1 MTRYRRLLAAFLG
14 TLLAPRYVQAGNTT
28 ALWLEP
34 SLSWYGIDGNWSS
47 TTLFVGEPAQQVD
60 VLVSTSLS
68 EVWVVGNGGCGSAL
82 CQEARGGVYNTS
94 ASSSWY
100 SMGLWQLGLKYC
112 GINANGD
119 YGMETVV
126 VYNSVKR
133 WQTSLRKL
141 VVASLNDTS
150 VYDGFFGLGITAGNF
165 NGTVA
170 QGPITNLVENSGVV
184 PSHSY
189 GYTAGAYYAGAR
201 GVPMSLTLGGYD
213 ANRFE
218 PHDVRFSL
226 NSTILQPQTLV
237 RAITASV
244 SDVTKAPTAWSSS
257 SELLSGFNE
266 SITAHIDSSTPYMWF
281 PTTICDRFAEALNL
295 TWNETL
301 ELYLFS
307 GADNLQTYRAA
318 NLSFAFTLSS
328 FDNKDDFGSPTDMP
342 GVINIT
348 ISGDAYIQSV
358 RYPFMNLIE
367 YGEPAIPYFPLKRTN
382 SSNAILGRSFL
393 QEAYI
398 VTNYETNTFSV
409 HQALFP
415 DNPLRDT
422 SIQTIAPS
430 PESPYPGNPVPPKK
444 QAGISQDQIA
454 GVVVGIC
461 LGSIALVTTA
471 VLIRRKRRQFK
482 TVDHETV
489 EYKDKDPGPTTE
501 PNSPTSPII
510 MAMGRMK
517 TIKMKAKPSQCKTRR
532 KEAEPEAHEVGADW
546 SHARFEMP
554 ATIPV
559 ELDATDATRGERA
572 YFAMPARDGEQDQ
585 DCFERPKQWA
595 RLPQPVSPAH
605 LPEPPD
611 ASLRAGALPPI
622 DTRYR
627 PLESTDPPSPTSSPT
642 SVGHHS
648 DRLPSPMT
656 PNSDAT
662 IFPTDLSSPV
672 AGFFPARTLSRS
684 SSSVHSIMYAG
695 PSPGSTNLMRSASAT
710 TSSSSHTLS
719 TLSLQSSVQRTPI
732 DSTHVVCLG
741 PLPDNVRLPHQLMA
755 QRQPGLHNPNFGLAT
770 IPSANPSR
778 RQSAADTLGSNY
790 TLEEEARGVD
800 SGATNADSNNIAGR
814 MDGFEIV
821 HVPQMAY
828 KRFSWEE
835 GSYRDNSAR

>member
-1 MTRYRRLLAAFLG
+1 MTRHRRLLAAFLG
-14 TLLAPRYVQAGNTT
+14 TLLAPRYVQAANAT

-47 TTLFVGEPAQQVD
+47 TTLFVGEPAQEVD

-119 YGMETVV
+119 YGKETVV

-133 WQTSLRKL
+133 WQTSLNKL
-141 VVASLNDTS
+141 VVAALNDTS
-150 VYDGFFGLGITAGNF
+150 VYDGFFGLGIMAGNF

-170 QGPITNLVENSGVV
+170 QGPITDLVEKSGLI

-189 GYTAGAYYAGAR
+189 GFTAGAYYAGER

-218 PHDVRFSL
+218 PHDVKFSL
-226 NSTILQPQTLV
+226 NSTVQQPQTLV
-237 RAITASV
+237 RAITASL
-244 SDVTKAPTAWSSS
+244 SDVTKAPTAWPSSS
-257 SELLSGFNE
+257 KLLSGFNE
-266 SITAHIDSSTPYMWF
+266 SMIAQIDSSTPYLWF
-281 PTTICDRFAEALNL
+281 PTTVCDRFAEALNL

-307 GADNLQTYRAA
+307 GTDNLETYRAA

-328 FDNKDDFGSPTDMP
+328 FDNKDNFGSPTNMS
-342 GVINIT
+342 GIVNIT
-348 ISGDAYIQSV
+348 ISGDAFIQSV

-409 HQALFP
+409 HQASFP

-430 PESPYPGNPVPPKK
+430 PESPYPGNPAPPKT
-444 QAGISQDQIA
+444 QAGISQNQIA

-482 TVDHETV
+482 TGDHETE
-489 EYKDKDPGPTTE
+489 EYQEKDPASTTE

-510 MAMGRMK
+510 MGLGRRKTMK
-517 TIKMKAKPSQCKTRR
+517 TKAKPCQSKMGR
-532 KEAEPEAHEVGADW
+532 KEAEPQAHEVGADF
-546 SHARFEMP
+546 SHARYEMA
-554 ATIPV
+554 ATLPV
-559 ELDATDATRGERA
+559 ELDATDVTTGERA
-572 YFAMPARDGEQDQ
+572 YFAVPAGDDEQDQ

-595 RLPQPVSPAH
+595 RLPQPVSPAY
-605 LPEPPD
+605 LPKSPD
-611 ASLRAGALPPI
+611 ATPRAGPLPPI

-627 PLESTDPPSPTSSPT
+627 PLESTDNPSPTSSPT
-642 SVGHHS
+642 SDGRHS

-656 PNSDAT
+656 PNSDTAT
-662 IFPTDLSSPV
+662 FPTDFSSPI
-672 AGFFPARTLSRS
+672 AGFFPTRTLSRS
-684 SSSVHSIMYAG
+684 SSSVHSIMYAQT
-695 PSPGSTNLMRSASAT
+695 SPGSTTLMRSASAG

-719 TLSLQSSVQRTPI
+719 TLPLQPSIQRTPI
-732 DSTHVVCLG
+732 DSSHVVCLG
-741 PLPDNVRLPHQLMA
+741 PLPDNVRLPHQLMM
-755 QRQPGLHNPNFGLAT
+755 QRQPGLPNPNFALPT

-778 RQSAADTLGSNY
+778 RPSAADTLGSDY
-790 TLEEEARGVD
+790 TLEEEARGGD
-800 SGATNADSNNIAGR
+800 SEASNPHSNNNAGR
-814 MDGFEIV
+814 IDGFEII
-821 HVPQMAY
+821 HVPQLAY
-828 KRFSWEE
+828 RRFSWEE
-835 GSYRDNSAR
+835 GS